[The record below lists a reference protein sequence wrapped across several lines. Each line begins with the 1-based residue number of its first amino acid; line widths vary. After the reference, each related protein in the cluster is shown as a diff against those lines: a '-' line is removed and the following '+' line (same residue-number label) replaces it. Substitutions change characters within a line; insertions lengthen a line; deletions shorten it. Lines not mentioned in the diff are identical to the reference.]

1 MGTPSTAAA
10 VRGAWRRNEP
20 LTFAP
25 LHPLPLPEDLLL
37 PHVRAVETITSAHVA
52 CNTARCNTF
61 TLTGCF
67 YVMSH
72 GSDGGQEAKRRLVAD
87 VLRSLPLLQSL
98 SPRSRKVFAWLHNI
112 HLFFITTLT
121 FFFFKAAILFSPLF
135 KGTRKKKICVFQVA
149 CSLKA
154 TLC

>member
-37 PHVRAVETITSAHVA
+37 PHARAVETIASAHVA
-52 CNTARCNTF
+52 CNTVRCNTF

-72 GSDGGQEAKRRLVAD
+72 GSGGGQEAKRRLVAD
-87 VLRSLPLLQSL
+87 VLRSLSLLQEK
-98 SPRSRKVFAWLHNI
+98 RLHGSTMYTC
-112 HLFFITTLT
+112 F
-121 FFFFKAAILFSPLF
+121 
-135 KGTRKKKICVFQVA
+135 
-149 CSLKA
+149 
-154 TLC
+154 